1 MTDATETVRDT
12 LGRSLRSLRV
22 SVIDRC
28 DLRCNYCMPE
38 AEYVWLPRHQILSF
52 EEIERLVRT
61 FTRLGVDRLRLTGGE
76 PLLRRD
82 VGNLVGRLV
91 AVPGIEDVAL
101 TTNATQLARL
111 APDLQKAGLH
121 RVTVSLDTLRRD
133 RFKTLTRRD
142 ELERVIGGIRA
153 AATAGFRALKINSVV
168 MKDFNED
175 EVCDLVDF
183 GKEVGA
189 EVRFIE
195 YMDVGGATRWQMDR
209 VYSKKE
215 ILAALESGYGPIDVV
230 EPQGSAPAQR
240 FRLPD
245 GTTVG
250 VIASVTE
257 PFCRDCDR
265 GRLTADG
272 MFYKCLYGQDGL
284 DLKKLLRQGATD
296 AEMAAALVQSWS
308 TRTDRAAEERAGSGD
323 RHALF
328 QIDELREDPHRE
340 MHTRGG

>member
-91 AVPGIEDVAL
+91 AVPGIQDVAL

-111 APDLQKAGLH
+111 APELQKAGLH

-209 VYSKKE
+209 VHSKKE

-272 MFYKCLYGQDGL
+272 MFYKCLYGQEGL